1 MSQVN
6 KRYIDDIKP
15 YVTEIIRQ
23 MAIDNWR
30 PDYVVGLT
38 RGGLYPAI
46 LISEYLEIP
55 MYTLKVSFR
64 EGANDCDSNTWMPE
78 DIQMG
83 KRVLIVDDINDTGRT
98 INWIVNDW
106 DLNPGFWGDKLKVA
120 VLIDNLASYA
130 TIKVDYKAET
140 IDKDKEPEWIVFPWE
155 EWWV

>member
-1 MSQVN
+1 MTT
-6 KRYIDDIKP
+6 KRYIDDIRP

-55 MYTLKVSFR
+55 MHTLKVSFR
-64 EGANDCDSNTWMPE
+64 DDNDTEINGWMPDDVE
-78 DIQMG
+78 AG

-98 INWIVNDW
+98 INWIAKDW
-106 DLNPGFWGDKLKVA
+106 DVSEHWNHNLRLA
-120 VLIDNLASYA
+120 VLVDNLASDA
-130 TIKVDYKAET
+130 IIKVDYTAEQ
-140 IDKDKEPEWIVFPWE
+140 IDKGKDPEWIVFPWE
-155 EWWV
+155 DWWV